1 MHLRAAGA
9 SGSCRWVPGP
19 RLKARRPGQGSSP
32 ALTMYTS
39 PWVWCG
45 ALPGPDAHRAEAS
58 RPLPSPCGDRGP
70 AGTDLERHPS
80 GLFAGLPVFMQGS
93 CRIRRNILCVCVGK
107 KKTNK
112 VHMESGDSWVCSRG
126 KTMEGETRSSLQPH
140 HAASRGSSAPR
151 RNRGN
156 APVAWPAAPQTLLPR
171 LSRGAAG
178 GQGWSGTCDAP
189 AASASHGPP
198 RTSWT
203 VSRAPRPRS
212 CGRRP
217 AGWLSPTGRSLRR
230 KKGRAPRRLRE
241 TLDEPEPVK
250 TSTKGEGGRKAA
262 HRSPGRSC
270 RQ

>member
-1 MHLRAAGA
+1 MLTGQRP
-9 SGSCRWVPGP
+9 PGP
-19 RLKARRPGQGSSP
+19 FPAPAETAALQGQIWNVTRVGSLQGCP
-32 ALTMYTS
+32 CLCREA
-39 PWVWCG
+39 
-45 ALPGPDAHRAEAS
+45 AES
-58 RPLPSPCGDRGP
+58 DE
-70 AGTDLERHPS
+70 T
-80 GLFAGLPVFMQGS
+80 F
-93 CRIRRNILCVCVGK
+93 CVCVWGK

-126 KTMEGETRSSLQPH
+126 KTVEGETRSSPQPH